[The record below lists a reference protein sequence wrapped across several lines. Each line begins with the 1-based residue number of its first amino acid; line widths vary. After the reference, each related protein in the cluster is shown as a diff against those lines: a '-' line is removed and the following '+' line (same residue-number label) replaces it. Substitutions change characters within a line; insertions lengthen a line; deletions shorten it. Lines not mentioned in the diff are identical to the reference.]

1 MADVRDLLI
10 RMSLDTS
17 TFKTNI
23 ADAKRELRT
32 LKSEYKEISSSDD
45 IGQGGA
51 KLLENLREQKT
62 AAEALVKEYQT
73 GIEEIQ
79 AKLNAVPAGSQQ
91 ASQLQSQVQALE
103 NGLANAQTQVNNLQ
117 SQIDNVR
124 LDTFITHAET
134 IASTINSLKIG
145 LGDLTD
151 FARQTA
157 NAADTANVSREAA
170 FISATKN
177 VEDAHQTQ
185 EDLDLLNDSLREM
198 STRIPQTYQQLAGLM
213 GVGATLGVPYEDL
226 EKFTEVMAKLN
237 VATNVDGE
245 GGAQAMAQFL
255 NITEK
260 SFANLDRVG
269 STLTELGNNSA
280 TTEQAILE
288 MSHRAAT
295 GLAAVGMTA
304 QDILAVSAA
313 INSVG
318 IEAQAGGSAISK
330 LGITMDKAANV
341 GGQQIQMLLDTW
353 GDETGRIQSI
363 YDLYTLLDAMP
374 SQDGWKNFAYS
385 LGMTASDTKA
395 LMNSALA
402 AERFSQAM
410 GQTVDEFA
418 AGWNQDSANQM
429 LNFFRALGEMDGTG
443 EAENMLWTMDQLG
456 IKEIRQSNMVRALA
470 GNWELYEKMLG
481 LARDAYAEN
490 IALENEANRAFS
502 TNESRRVINQNKEQ
516 NALEAMGETVTA
528 MRKPWEDFFGD
539 LQQWYA
545 DWPGWAQSAVGVAAE
560 TTKGLGDLLKAAGQ
574 ASFDILAISKAIKEI
589 EQSTIGA
596 ALIKKLAAAGS
607 AIGSAAAA
615 IAPPVAVGLGT
626 LALGAALDKAST
638 EANYGDL
645 NRAMERQDEILAE
658 SVDEHVTRL
667 QTLFAGFAQAV
678 EQFETN
684 EDPMADRAEALKDMF
699 RRNANELLNEMPDL
713 KFWDSA
719 SFYADLEDGLDPTE
733 IEKIISGLEFADSW
747 LDLGNEAVTGL
758 AGAIQARQAELYA
771 ASQGAGLQVGAGMAQ
786 GIYDGGA
793 AAIDAA
799 AWLAGEVENQLR
811 VDLDIHSPSG
821 VARALGQYFTEG
833 FAEGVQQGIGRVEE
847 SVNRLTQTVSAR
859 RAPQGGKAPQR
870 LVPININLSGKT
882 LAQSLAPILDQ
893 VMGEFVL

>member
-51 KLLENLREQKT
+51 RLLDNLREQKT
-62 AAEALVKEYQT
+62 AAEALVQEYQT
-73 GIEEIQ
+73 GIEEIRRQ
-79 AKLNAVPAGSQQ
+79 LDAVPTDSQAAG
-91 ASQLQSQVQALE
+91 QLQRQVQSLE
-103 NGLANAQTQVNNLQ
+103 DGLARAQTQVNDLQ
-117 SQIDNVR
+117 TQINSVR
-124 LDTFITHAET
+124 LDTFIAHAET

-177 VEDAHQTQ
+177 VEDIHQTQ
-185 EDLDLLNDSLREM
+185 DDLNALNDTLREM

-341 GGQQIQMLLDTW
+341 GGQQIRMLLDTW
-353 GDETGRIQSI
+353 GDADISNI
-363 YDLYTLLDAMP
+363 YDLYAKLDSLP
-374 SQDGWKNFAYS
+374 SAEGWKSFADS

-402 AERFSQAM
+402 AERFSRAM
-410 GQTVDEFA
+410 GMTVDEFA
-418 AGWNQDSANQM
+418 QGWNQDSANQM
-429 LNFFRALGEMDGTG
+429 LNFFRTLGEMDGTS
-443 EAENMLWTMDQLG
+443 ESENMLWVMDQLG

-470 GNWELYEKMLG
+470 GNWELYAKMLG
-481 LARDAYAEN
+481 LGRDAYEEN

-539 LQQWYA
+539 LHQWYA
-545 DWPGWAQSAVGVAAE
+545 DWPGWAQTAVGVAAE
-560 TTKGLGDLLKAAGQ
+560 TTKGLGDLLSAAGQ

-589 EQSTIGA
+589 ENSTIGA
-596 ALIKKLAAAGS
+596 ALIKSLGAAGT
-607 AIGSAAAA
+607 AAAA
-615 IAPPVAVGLGT
+615 IAPPVALAAGT
-626 LALGAALDKAST
+626 AALGAAMDKAST
-638 EANYGDL
+638 EANYGDM
-645 NRAMERQDEILAE
+645 NRAIEQQDQILAQT
-658 SVDEHVTRL
+658 VDEHVTRL
-667 QTLFAGFAQAV
+667 QELFAGFAQAV
-678 EQFETN
+678 DEAAAN
-684 EDPMADRAEALKDMF
+684 EDPMSDRTAAIKEMF
-699 RRNANELLNEMPDL
+699 RQNANELLDAMPDL
-713 KFWDSA
+713 NFWDSA
-719 SFYADLEDGLDPTE
+719 SFYADLKDGLDPAE
-733 IEKIISGLEFADSW
+733 IESIISGLDFAQAW
-747 LDLGNEAVTGL
+747 LDLGAEAVAGL
-758 AGAIQARQAELYA
+758 AGEIQARQAELYA
-771 ASQGAGLQVGAGMAQ
+771 ASQDAGLQVAAGMAQ
-786 GIYDGGA
+786 GIYDGASQAIEA
-793 AAIDAA
+793 AG
-799 AWLAGEVENQLR
+799 WLAGEVENQLR

-833 FAEGVQQGIGRVEE
+833 FAEGVQAGIGRVEE

-882 LAQSLAPILDQ
+882 LAQSLAPLLDQ
-893 VMGEFVL
+893 VMGEYVL

>member
-51 KLLENLREQKT
+51 RLLENLREQKT
-62 AAEALVKEYQT
+62 AAEALVQEYQT
-73 GIEEIQ
+73 GIEEIRRQ
-79 AKLNAVPAGSQQ
+79 LDAVPTDSQAAG
-91 ASQLQSQVQALE
+91 QLQRQVQSLE
-103 NGLANAQTQVNNLQ
+103 DGLARAKTQVNDLQ
-117 SQIDNVR
+117 TQINSVR
-124 LDTFITHAET
+124 LDTFIAHAET

-177 VEDAHQTQ
+177 VEDIHQTQ
-185 EDLDLLNDSLREM
+185 DDLNVLNDTLREM

-269 STLTELGNNSA
+269 SSLTELGNNSA

-353 GDETGRIQSI
+353 GDADISSI
-363 YDLYTLLDAMP
+363 YDLYAKLDSLP
-374 SQDGWKNFAYS
+374 SAEGWKSFADS
-385 LGMTASDTKA
+385 LGMTASDTKS

-481 LARDAYAEN
+481 LARDAYEEN

-502 TNESRRVINQNKEQ
+502 TNESRRVINENKEQ
-516 NALEAMGETVTA
+516 NALEAMGETVMA

-545 DWPGWAQSAVGVAAE
+545 DWPGWAQTAVGVAAE
-560 TTKGLGDLLKAAGQ
+560 TTKGLGDLLSAAGQ

-596 ALIKKLAAAGS
+596 ALIKKLGAA
-607 AIGSAAAA
+607 GSAAAA
-615 IAPPVAVGLGT
+615 AVGTAATTVLPGGAFIAGSMELGRQMNN
-626 LALGAALDKAST
+626 AYT
-638 EANYGDL
+638 EETFGEG
-645 NRAMERQDEILAE
+645 NRALERTNELLDTAGGKM
-658 SVDEHVTRL
+658 TRL
-667 QTLFAGFAQAV
+667 QELFQAFS
-678 EQFETN
+678 EAAN
-684 EDPMADRAEALKDMF
+684 EDDADWLGKMQSAWSQYGD
-699 RRNANELLNEMPDL
+699 ELLQLFPELQKDVHDNMDAFDWMVL
-713 KFWDSA
+713 GSDA
-719 SFYADLEDGLDPTE
+719 VALLAQGIDA
-733 IEKIISGLEFADSW
+733 EKG
-747 LDLGNEAVTGL
+747 G
-758 AGAIQARQAELYA
+758 LYA
-771 ASQGAGLQVGAGMAQ
+771 SGQDAGLQVAAGMAQ
-786 GIYDGGA
+786 GIYDGA
-793 AAIDAA
+793 SQAIDAA

-833 FAEGVQQGIGRVEE
+833 FAEGVQAGIGRVEE

-859 RAPQGGKAPQR
+859 RAPQGGKTPQR

-882 LAQSLAPILDQ
+882 LAQSLAPLLDQ
-893 VMGEFVL
+893 VMGEYVL

>member
-51 KLLENLREQKT
+51 RLLENLREQKT
-62 AAEALVKEYQT
+62 AAEALVQEYQT
-73 GIEEIQ
+73 GIEEIRR
-79 AKLNAVPAGSQQ
+79 
-91 ASQLQSQVQALE
+91 QLQDVPTDSQAAGQLSKQVQSLE
-103 NGLANAQTQVNNLQ
+103 DGLARAKDQVNTLQTQIN
-117 SQIDNVR
+117 NVR
-124 LDTFITHAET
+124 LDTFIAHAET

-177 VEDAHQTQ
+177 VEDIHQTQ
-185 EDLDLLNDSLREM
+185 DDLNVLNDTLREM

-341 GGQQIQMLLDTW
+341 GGQQIHMLLDAW
-353 GDETGRIQSI
+353 GDADISSI
-363 YDLYTLLDAMP
+363 YDLYAKLDSLP
-374 SQDGWKNFAYS
+374 SADGWKSFADT

-481 LARDAYAEN
+481 LARDAYEEN

-502 TNESRRVINQNKEQ
+502 TNESRRVINENKEQ

-545 DWPGWAQSAVGVAAE
+545 DWPGWAQTAVGVAAE
-560 TTKGLGDLLKAAGQ
+560 TTKGLGDLLSAAGQ

-589 EQSTIGA
+589 ENSTIGA
-596 ALIKKLAAAGS
+596 ALIKSLGAAGT
-607 AIGSAAAA
+607 AAAA
-615 IAPPVAVGLGT
+615 IAPPVALAAGT
-626 LALGAALDKAST
+626 AALGAAMDKAST
-638 EANYGDL
+638 EANYGDM
-645 NRAMERQDEILAE
+645 NRAIEQQDQILAQT
-658 SVDEHVTRL
+658 VDEHVTRL
-667 QTLFAGFAQAV
+667 QELFAGFAQAV
-678 EQFETN
+678 DEAAAN
-684 EDPMADRAEALKDMF
+684 EDPMSDRTAAIKEMF
-699 RRNANELLNEMPDL
+699 RQNANELLDAMPDL
-713 KFWDSA
+713 NFWDSA
-719 SFYADLEDGLDPTE
+719 SFYADLKDGLDPAE
-733 IEKIISGLEFADSW
+733 IESIISGLDFAQAW
-747 LDLGNEAVTGL
+747 LDLGAEAVAGL
-758 AGAIQARQAELYA
+758 AGEIQARQAELYA
-771 ASQGAGLQVGAGMAQ
+771 ASQDAGLQVAAGMAQ
-786 GIYDGGA
+786 GIYDGASQAIEA
-793 AAIDAA
+793 AG
-799 AWLAGEVENQLR
+799 WLAGEVENQLR

-833 FAEGVQQGIGRVEE
+833 FAEGVQAGIGRVEE

-882 LAQSLAPILDQ
+882 LAQSLAPLLDQ
-893 VMGEFVL
+893 VMGEYVL

>member
-32 LKSEYKEISSSDD
+32 LKSEYKAISSSDD

-51 KLLENLREQKT
+51 RLLENLREQKT
-62 AAEALVKEYQT
+62 AAEALVQEYQT
-73 GIEEIQ
+73 GIDEIRKQLDSVPDGTQ
-79 AKLNAVPAGSQQ
+79 AAG
-91 ASQLQSQVQALE
+91 QLQRQVQSLE
-103 NGLANAQTQVNNLQ
+103 DGLARAQTQVNDLQ
-117 SQIDNVR
+117 TQINSVR
-124 LDTFITHAET
+124 LDTFIAHAKT
-134 IASTINSLKIG
+134 IASTINGLKIG

-177 VEDAHQTQ
+177 VEDIHQTQ
-185 EDLDLLNDSLREM
+185 DDLNALNDTLREM

-280 TTEQAILE
+280 TTEQSILE

-295 GLAAVGMTA
+295 GLSAVGMTA

-418 AGWNQDSANQM
+418 AGWNEDSANQM

-443 EAENMLWTMDQLG
+443 DAENMLWTMDQLG

-481 LARDAYAEN
+481 LARDAYEEN

-502 TNESRRVINQNKEQ
+502 TNESRRVINENKEQ

-545 DWPGWAQSAVGVAAE
+545 DWPGWARTAVGVAAE
-560 TTKGLGDLLKAAGQ
+560 TTKGLGDLLNTAGTAA
-574 ASFDILAISKAIKEI
+574 FDILAISKAIKEI

-596 ALIKKLAAAGS
+596 ALIKKLGAA
-607 AIGSAAAA
+607 GSAAAA
-615 IAPPVAVGLGT
+615 AVGTAATTVLPGGAFIAGSMELGRQMNN
-626 LALGAALDKAST
+626 AYT
-638 EANYGDL
+638 EETFGEG
-645 NRAMERQDEILAE
+645 NRALERTNELLDTAGGKM
-658 SVDEHVTRL
+658 TRL
-667 QTLFAGFAQAV
+667 QELFQAFS
-678 EQFETN
+678 EAAN
-684 EDPMADRAEALKDMF
+684 EDDADWLGKMQSAWSQYGD
-699 RRNANELLNEMPDL
+699 ELLQLFPELQKDVHDNMDAFDWMVL
-713 KFWDSA
+713 GSDA
-719 SFYADLEDGLDPTE
+719 VALLAQGIDA
-733 IEKIISGLEFADSW
+733 EKG
-747 LDLGNEAVTGL
+747 G
-758 AGAIQARQAELYA
+758 LYA
-771 ASQGAGLQVGAGMAQ
+771 SGQDAGLQVAAGMAQ
-786 GIYDGGA
+786 GIYDGA
-793 AAIDAA
+793 SQAIDAA

-833 FAEGVQQGIGRVEE
+833 FAEGVQAGIGRVEE
-847 SVNRLTQTVSAR
+847 SVNRLTQTVTAR
-859 RAPQGGKAPQR
+859 RAPQDGKAPQR
-870 LVPININLSGKT
+870 QAQISINLNGKT

>member
-17 TFKTNI
+17 TFKSNI

-51 KLLENLREQKT
+51 RLLENLREQKT

-73 GIEEIQ
+73 GIDEIRRQ
-79 AKLNAVPAGSQQ
+79 LDAVPTDSQAAG
-91 ASQLQSQVQALE
+91 QLQRQVQSLE
-103 NGLANAQTQVNNLQ
+103 DGLARAQTQVNTLQ
-117 SQIDNVR
+117 EQINSVR
-124 LDTFITHAET
+124 LDTFIAHAET

-177 VEDAHQTQ
+177 VEDIHQTQ
-185 EDLDLLNDSLREM
+185 DDLNALNDTLREM

-353 GDETGRIQSI
+353 GDADISSI
-363 YDLYTLLDAMP
+363 YDLYAKLDSLP
-374 SQDGWKNFAYS
+374 SAEGWKSFADS

-429 LNFFRALGEMDGTG
+429 LNFFRALGGMDGTG

-481 LARDAYAEN
+481 LARDAYEDN

-502 TNESRRVINQNKEQ
+502 TNESRRVINENKEQ

-545 DWPGWAQSAVGVAAE
+545 DWPGWAQTAVGVAAE
-560 TTKGLGDLLKAAGQ
+560 TTKGLGDLLNAAGQ
-574 ASFDILAISKAIKEI
+574 ASFAVLAISKAIKEI
-589 EQSTIGA
+589 EQSTIGS
-596 ALIKKLAAAGS
+596 ALIKSLGAVGT
-607 AIGSAAAA
+607 AAAA
-615 IAPPVAVGLGT
+615 IAPPVALAAGT
-626 LALGAALDKAST
+626 ATLGAALDKAST
-638 EANYGDL
+638 EANYGDM
-645 NRAMERQDEILAE
+645 NRAIEQQDQILAQT
-658 SVDEHVTRL
+658 VDEHVTRL
-667 QTLFAGFAQAV
+667 QELFAGFAQAV
-678 EQFETN
+678 DEAATN
-684 EDPMADRAEALKDMF
+684 EDPMSDRTAAIKEMF
-699 RRNANELLNEMPDL
+699 RQNANELLEAMPDL
-713 KFWDSA
+713 DFWDSA
-719 SFYADLEDGLDPTE
+719 SFYADLRDGLDPAE
-733 IEKIISGLEFADSW
+733 IESIISGLDFAQTW
-747 LDLGNEAVTGL
+747 LDLGAEAVAGL
-758 AGAIQARQAELYA
+758 AGEIQARQGELYA
-771 ASQGAGLQVGAGMAQ
+771 ASQGDGLQVGAGMAQ
-786 GIYDGGA
+786 GIYDGASQAIEA
-793 AAIDAA
+793 AG
-799 AWLAGEVENQLR
+799 WLAGEVTNKLR

-833 FAEGVQQGIGRVEE
+833 FAEGVQAGIGRVEE

-882 LAQSLAPILDQ
+882 LAQSLAPLLDQ
-893 VMGEFVL
+893 VMGDAMWG

>member
-10 RMSLDTS
+10 RMTLDTS

-23 ADAKRELRT
+23 ADAKRELKT

-51 KLLENLREQKT
+51 KLLDNLKEQKT
-62 AAEALVKEYQT
+62 AAEALVKEYKT
-73 GIEEIQ
+73 GIDAIRKQLE
-79 AKLNAVPAGSQQ
+79 AVPAGSQ
-91 ASQLQSQVQALE
+91 ASSQLQRQVQDLE
-103 NGLANAQTQVNNLQ
+103 NGLARAKDQVNILQTQIN
-117 SQIDNVR
+117 SVR
-124 LDTFITHAET
+124 LDTFIAHAET
-134 IASTINSLKIG
+134 VASTINSLKIG

-157 NAADTANVSREAA
+157 NAADTTNVSREAA

-177 VEDAHQTQ
+177 VEDSHQTQ
-185 EDLDLLNDSLREM
+185 QDLDALNDALREM

-213 GVGATLGVPYEDL
+213 GVGATLGVPYENL
-226 EKFTEVMAKLN
+226 LAFTEVMAKLN
-237 VATNVDGE
+237 VATNVAGE

-260 SFANLDRVG
+260 DFANLDRVG
-269 STLTELGNNSA
+269 AALTELGNNSA
-280 TTEQAILE
+280 TTEQGILE

-341 GGQQIQMLLDTW
+341 GGQQIQRLLDAW

-385 LGMTASDTKA
+385 LGMTASDTRA

-410 GQTVDEFA
+410 GMTVDEFSR
-418 AGWNQDSANQM
+418 GWNADSANQM
-429 LNFFRALGEMDGTG
+429 LNFFRALGEMDGTDAG
-443 EAENMLWTMDQLG
+443 DNMLWVMDQLG
-456 IKEIRQSNMVRALA
+456 IREIRQSNMVRALA
-470 GNWELYEKMLG
+470 GNWELYANMLG
-481 LARDAYAEN
+481 LGRKAYEEN

-502 TNESRRVINQNKEQ
+502 TNESRRTMNANKEQ

-545 DWPGWAQSAVGVAAE
+545 DWPGWAKTAVGVASE
-560 TTKGLGDLLKAAGQ
+560 TTKGLGDILNIAGK
-574 ASFDILAISKAIKEI
+574 ASFDILAVSKAIKEI
-589 EQSTIGA
+589 ENSAIGA
-596 ALIKKLAAAGS
+596 ALIKKLGAA
-607 AIGSAAAA
+607 GSAAAA
-615 IAPPVAVGLGT
+615 AVGTAAATVVPGAMFIGGSLELGRRVNNAYT
-626 LALGAALDKAST
+626 EETFGGANAAIERTGELLDTAGGK
-638 EANYGDL
+638 
-645 NRAMERQDEILAE
+645 M
-658 SVDEHVTRL
+658 TRL
-667 QTLFAGFAQAV
+667 QELFQAFSV
-678 EQFETN
+678 ATN
-684 EDPMADRAEALKDMF
+684 EDNPDWLTNMKTAWDQYGD
-699 RRNANELLNEMPDL
+699 ELLAIFPELQKDVHDNMDAFDWMVLGSDAVALLAQGIDAEKGGL
-713 KFWDSA
+713 FSSA
-719 SFYADLEDGLDPTE
+719 SD
-733 IEKIISGLEFADSW
+733 
-747 LDLGNEAVTGL
+747 
-758 AGAIQARQAELYA
+758 AGA
-771 ASQGAGLQVGAGMAQ
+771 QVGAGMAQ
-786 GIYDGGA
+786 GIYAGA
-793 AAIDAA
+793 SQAIEAAS
-799 AWLAGEVENQLR
+799 WLAGEVENRLR
-811 VDLDIHSPSG
+811 VDLEIHSPSG

-833 FAEGVQQGIGRVEE
+833 FAEGVQAGIGRVEE

-859 RAPQGGKAPQR
+859 RAPQSGKAPQR

-882 LAQSLAPILDQ
+882 LAQSLAPIMDQ

>member
-1 MADVRDLLI
+1 MADIRDLLI

-51 KLLENLREQKT
+51 RLLENLREQKT
-62 AAEALVKEYQT
+62 AAEALVQEYQT
-73 GIEEIQ
+73 GIEEIRRQ
-79 AKLNAVPAGSQQ
+79 LDAVPTDSQAAG
-91 ASQLQSQVQALE
+91 QLQRQVQSLE
-103 NGLANAQTQVNNLQ
+103 DGLARAKTQVNDLQ
-117 SQIDNVR
+117 TQINSVR
-124 LDTFITHAET
+124 LDTFIAHAET

-177 VEDAHQTQ
+177 VEDIHQTQ
-185 EDLDLLNDSLREM
+185 DDLNVLNDTLREM

-341 GGQQIQMLLDTW
+341 GGQQTRMLLDTW
-353 GDETGRIQSI
+353 GDAAISSI
-363 YDLYTLLDAMP
+363 YDLYAKLDSLP
-374 SQDGWKNFAYS
+374 SAEGWKSFADS

-481 LARDAYAEN
+481 LARDAYEEN

-502 TNESRRVINQNKEQ
+502 TNESRRVINENKEQ

-545 DWPGWAQSAVGVAAE
+545 DWPGWAQTAVGVAAE
-560 TTKGLGDLLKAAGQ
+560 TTKGLGDLLSAAGQ

-589 EQSTIGA
+589 ENSTIGA
-596 ALIKKLAAAGS
+596 ALIKGLGAAGS

-626 LALGAALDKAST
+626 LGLGVALDKAST
-638 EANYGDL
+638 EANYADL

-667 QTLFAGFAQAV
+667 QELFASFAQAI
-678 EQFETN
+678 EQYENN
-684 EDPMADRAEALKDMF
+684 EDPLSDHTQSFKEAF
-699 RRNANELLNEMPDL
+699 RQNANELLQEMPDL

-719 SFYADLEDGLDPTE
+719 SFYADLRDGLDPAE
-733 IEKIISGLEFADSW
+733 IESIINGLNFGIEW
-747 LDLGNEAVTGL
+747 VDLGNEAVTGL
-758 AGAIQARQAELYA
+758 AGAIQARQQELYA
-771 ASQGAGLQVGAGMAQ
+771 AAQNAGLQLDAGMAQ
-786 GIYDGGA
+786 GIYDGA
-793 AAIDAA
+793 AQAIDAA

-833 FAEGVQQGIGRVEE
+833 FAEGVQAGIGRVEE

-882 LAQSLAPILDQ
+882 LAQSLAPLLDQ
-893 VMGEFVL
+893 VMGEYVL

>member
-51 KLLENLREQKT
+51 RLLANLREQKT
-62 AAEALVKEYQT
+62 AAEALVKEYQN
-73 GIEEIQ
+73 GIEEIRKQ
-79 AKLNAVPAGSQQ
+79 LDSVPADSQA
-91 ASQLQSQVQALE
+91 ASRLQSQVQTLE
-103 NGLANAQTQVNNLQ
+103 DGLAKAQTQVNELQ
-117 SQIDNVR
+117 DQINGVT
-124 LDTFITHAET
+124 LDTFIAHAET
-134 IASTINSLKIG
+134 VASTINSLKIG

-157 NAADTANVSREAA
+157 NAADQSNVSREAA
-170 FISATKN
+170 FVSATKN
-177 VEDAHQTQ
+177 VEDVHQTQ
-185 EDLDLLNDSLREM
+185 EDLDALNDSLREM
-198 STRIPQTYQQLAGLM
+198 GTRIPQTYQQLAGLM

-237 VATNVDGE
+237 VATNVAGE

-260 SFANLDRVG
+260 DFGNLDRVG
-269 STLTELGNNSA
+269 SALTELGNNSA

-288 MSHRAAT
+288 MAHRAAT
-295 GLAAVGMTA
+295 GLSTVGMTSA
-304 QDILAVSAA
+304 DILAVSAA

-374 SQDGWKNFAYS
+374 SQEGWKNFAYS

-402 AERFSQAM
+402 AERFSRAM

-470 GNWELYEKMLG
+470 GNWELYAKMLG
-481 LARDAYAEN
+481 LGRDAYEEN

-502 TNESRRVINQNKEQ
+502 TNESRRVINQNKEE

-545 DWPGWAQSAVGVAAE
+545 DWPGWAQTAVGVAAE
-560 TTKGLGDLLKAAGQ
+560 TTKGLGDLLNTAGTAA
-574 ASFDILAISKAIKEI
+574 FDILAISKAIKEI
-589 EQSTIGA
+589 EDSTIGA
-596 ALIKKLAAAGS
+596 ALIKKLGAA
-607 AIGSAAAA
+607 GSAAAA
-615 IAPPVAVGLGT
+615 AAGTAATTVVPGAMFIGGSLELGRRMNNAYT
-626 LALGAALDKAST
+626 EETFGGANAAIERTGELLDTAGGK
-638 EANYGDL
+638 
-645 NRAMERQDEILAE
+645 M
-658 SVDEHVTRL
+658 TRL
-667 QTLFAGFAQAV
+667 QELFQTFSEATNEDDADWLGKLQSAWSQYGDELLQLFPELQKDVGDNMDAFGWMILGSHAV
-678 EQFETN
+678 EQLAAGI
-684 EDPMADRAEALKDMF
+684 DAEKAGLY
-699 RRNANELLNEMPDL
+699 AN
-713 KFWDSA
+713 
-719 SFYADLEDGLDPTE
+719 GLD
-733 IEKIISGLEFADSW
+733 
-747 LDLGNEAVTGL
+747 
-758 AGAIQARQAELYA
+758 
-771 ASQGAGLQVGAGMAQ
+771 AGLQVDAGLAQ
-786 GIYDGGA
+786 GIYDGA
-793 AAIDAA
+793 AQAIDAA
-799 AWLAGEVENQLR
+799 SWLAGQVEGQLR
-811 VDLDIHSPSG
+811 GDLDIHSPSG

-833 FAEGVQQGIGRVEE
+833 FAQGVQQGIGRVEE
-847 SVNRLTQTVSAR
+847 TVNRLTQTVSSR
-859 RAPQGGKAPQR
+859 RANPEGKAQQR
-870 LVPININLSGKT
+870 QAQITLNLDGRAI
-882 LAQSLAPILDQ
+882 AQSLAPILDQ
-893 VMGEFVL
+893 VMGEFVLQGSR

>member
-51 KLLENLREQKT
+51 RLLENLRDQKT
-62 AAEALVKEYQT
+62 AAEALVQEYQT
-73 GIEEIQ
+73 GIEEIRRQ
-79 AKLNAVPAGSQQ
+79 LDAVPTDSQAAG
-91 ASQLQSQVQALE
+91 QLQRQVQSLE
-103 NGLANAQTQVNNLQ
+103 DGLARAKDQVNTLQ
-117 SQIDNVR
+117 EQINSVR
-124 LDTFITHAET
+124 LDTFIAHAET

-177 VEDAHQTQ
+177 VEDIHQTQ
-185 EDLDLLNDSLREM
+185 DDLNVLNDTLREM

-353 GDETGRIQSI
+353 GDADISNI
-363 YDLYTLLDAMP
+363 YDLYAKLDSLP
-374 SQDGWKNFAYS
+374 SAEGWKSFADS

-481 LARDAYAEN
+481 LARDAYEEN

-545 DWPGWAQSAVGVAAE
+545 DWPGWAQTAVGVAAE
-560 TTKGLGDLLKAAGQ
+560 TTKGLGDLLNAAGQ

-589 EQSTIGA
+589 GDSTLGKL
-596 ALIKKLAAAGS
+596 LIRGLEAAGT
-607 AIGSAAAA
+607 AAAA
-615 IAPPVAVGLGT
+615 IAPPVALAAGT
-626 LALGAALDKAST
+626 AALGAAMDKAST
-638 EANYGDL
+638 EANYGDM
-645 NRAMERQDEILAE
+645 NRAIEQQDQILAQT
-658 SVDEHVTRL
+658 VDEHVTRL
-667 QTLFAGFAQAV
+667 QELFAGFAQAV
-678 EQFETN
+678 DEAATN
-684 EDPMADRAEALKDMF
+684 EDPMSDRTAAIKEMF
-699 RRNANELLNEMPDL
+699 RQSANELLDAMPDL
-713 KFWDSA
+713 NFWDSA
-719 SFYADLEDGLDPTE
+719 SFYADLKDGLDPAE
-733 IEKIISGLEFADSW
+733 IESIISGLDFAQAW
-747 LDLGNEAVTGL
+747 LDLGAEAVAGL
-758 AGAIQARQAELYA
+758 AGEIQARQQELYA
-771 ASQGAGLQVGAGMAQ
+771 AAQNAGLQVGAGMAQ
-786 GIYDGGA
+786 GIYDGASQAIEA
-793 AAIDAA
+793 AG
-799 AWLAGEVENQLR
+799 WLAGEVENKLR

-833 FAEGVQQGIGRVEE
+833 FAEGVQAGIGRVEE

-859 RAPQGGKAPQR
+859 RAPQGGKTPQR

-882 LAQSLAPILDQ
+882 LAQSLAPLLDQ
-893 VMGEFVL
+893 VMGDAMWG